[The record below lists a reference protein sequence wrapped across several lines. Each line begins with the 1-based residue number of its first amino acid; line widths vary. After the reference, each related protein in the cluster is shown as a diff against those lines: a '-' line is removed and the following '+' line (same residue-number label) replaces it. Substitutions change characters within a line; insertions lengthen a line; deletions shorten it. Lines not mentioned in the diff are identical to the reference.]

1 MYPETYA
8 TAGAMPGAGTPG
20 SSVAVGAALP
30 LEAAAAPAAGLGAL
44 RPLLGLQS
52 FAPARGRAASLE
64 AARYRRA
71 SQAAINGGVWAD
83 RREPPLGPAGLRSS
97 GALRPGTASA
107 IATGLPVAPSAS
119 YWPSE
124 TRSRHAATPWRCPD
138 DARKS
143 TTRGGQPPRGSS
155 PSLRPPPRDQG

>member
-1 MYPETYA
+1 
-8 TAGAMPGAGTPG
+8 MPGAGTPG

-83 RREPPLGPAGLRSS
+83 RREPPLGPSRGLIDTS
-97 GALRPGTASA
+97 GAPYTSPGTASA
-107 IATGLPVAPSAS
+107 IATGLL
-119 YWPSE
+119 W
-124 TRSRHAATPWRCPD
+124 
-138 DARKS
+138 
-143 TTRGGQPPRGSS
+143 
-155 PSLRPPPRDQG
+155 

>member
-1 MYPETYA
+1 
-8 TAGAMPGAGTPG
+8 MPGAGTPG

-30 LEAAAAPAAGLGAL
+30 LEAAAALAAGLGAL

-83 RREPPLGPAGLRSS
+83 RREPPLGPPRGLIDTS
-97 GALRPGTASA
+97 GALIHVSRDGFGHRDGVA
-107 IATGLPVAPSAS
+107 LVAPSAS

-138 DARKS
+138 DAKS
-143 TTRGGQPPRGSS
+143 PRLRGGQPFARGSS

>member
-1 MYPETYA
+1 
-8 TAGAMPGAGTPG
+8 MPGAGTPG

-44 RPLLGLQS
+44 RLLLVLQS

-83 RREPPLGPAGLRSS
+83 RREPPLGPPRGLIDTS
-97 GALRPGTASA
+97 GALIHVSRDGFGHRDGVA
-107 IATGLPVAPSAS
+107 LVAPSAS
-119 YWPSE
+119 YMALGDAV
-124 TRSRHAATPWRCPD
+124 AARLRLHKAAPTTPKVHD
-138 DARKS
+138 SVA
-143 TTRGGQPPRGSS
+143 GSL
-155 PSLRPPPRDQG
+155 LRAAVAPH

>member
-1 MYPETYA
+1 
-8 TAGAMPGAGTPG
+8 MPGAGTPG

-83 RREPPLGPAGLRSS
+83 RREPPLGPPRGLIDTS
-97 GALRPGTASA
+97 GALIHVSRDGFGHRDGVA
-107 IATGLPVAPSAS
+107 LVAPSAS

-124 TRSRHAATPWRCPD
+124 TRSRHACD
-138 DARKS
+138 YIKL
-143 TTRGGQPPRGSS
+143 PRRRQKVHDSVAGSL
-155 PSLRPPPRDQG
+155 LRAAVAPH

>member
-1 MYPETYA
+1 
-8 TAGAMPGAGTPG
+8 MPGAGTPG

-44 RPLLGLQS
+44 RLLLVLQS

-83 RREPPLGPAGLRSS
+83 RREPPLGPPRGLIDTS
-97 GALRPGTASA
+97 GALIHVSRDGVGPRDGVA
-107 IATGLPVAPSAS
+107 LVAPSAVKKAL
-119 YWPSE
+119 SE
-124 TRSRHAATPWRCPD
+124 TAGTVFDAVALPRRRQKSTTPWRAAFC
-138 DARKS
+138 AR
-143 TTRGGQPPRGSS
+143 Q
-155 PSLRPPPRDQG
+155 

>member
-1 MYPETYA
+1 
-8 TAGAMPGAGTPG
+8 MPGAGTPG

-44 RPLLGLQS
+44 RPLLALQS

-83 RREPPLGPAGLRSS
+83 RREPALGPSRGLGEASV
-97 GALRPGTASA
+97 ALIRFYGD
-107 IATGLPVAPSAS
+107 GLADRLGVA
-119 YWPSE
+119 W
-124 TRSRHAATPWRCPD
+124 
-138 DARKS
+138 
-143 TTRGGQPPRGSS
+143 
-155 PSLRPPPRDQG
+155 

>member
-1 MYPETYA
+1 
-8 TAGAMPGAGTPG
+8 MPGAGTPG

-83 RREPPLGPAGLRSS
+83 RREPPLGPPRGLIDTS
-97 GALRPGTASA
+97 GALIHVSRDGFGHRDGVA
-107 IATGLPVAPSAS
+107 LVAPSAS

-124 TRSRHAATPWRCPD
+124 TRSRHACDFIKLPRRRQKSTTPWRAAFC
-138 DARKS
+138 AR
-143 TTRGGQPPRGSS
+143 Q
-155 PSLRPPPRDQG
+155 

>member
-1 MYPETYA
+1 
-8 TAGAMPGAGTPG
+8 MPGAGTPG

-83 RREPPLGPAGLRSS
+83 RREPPLGPPRGLIDTS
-97 GALRPGTASA
+97 GALIHVSRDGFGHRDGVA
-107 IATGLPVAPSAS
+107 LVAPSAS

-124 TRSRHAATPWRCPD
+124 TRSRHAATPWRCSD

-143 TTRGGQPPRGSS
+143 TTPWRAAFCARQ
-155 PSLRPPPRDQG
+155 

>member
-1 MYPETYA
+1 
-8 TAGAMPGAGTPG
+8 MPGAGTPG

-83 RREPPLGPAGLRSS
+83 RREPPLGPPRGLIDTS
-97 GALRPGTASA
+97 GALIHVSRDGVGRLDRGCFGSA
-107 IATGLPVAPSAS
+107 ERLVLALGDAVAARCDAVALPRRRQKVHDSVAGSLLRAAVAP
-119 YWPSE
+119 
-124 TRSRHAATPWRCPD
+124 H
-138 DARKS
+138 
-143 TTRGGQPPRGSS
+143 
-155 PSLRPPPRDQG
+155 